1 MPGQGSHL
9 TQALRT
15 QLPGGIRID
24 LSRLSSGFAVILV
37 RDRSLSVEDMKLLVI
52 VASLGSLTVGTSFP
66 TSRFPLHVTLVP
78 PFHVDCELTTLI
90 AVVKVVARKTGRV
103 LAEVIGQEQ
112 FGPDADIPV
121 ALIRPIES
129 VLNAHSRLTEALRPL
144 GWAAKEPHYNGEGFR
159 RHITATDDRHVSLG
173 EQFLLNQIA
182 VIEMLD
188 LPTVRATYR
197 LSDFLTKG

>member
-1 MPGQGSHL
+1 M
-9 TQALRT
+9 
-15 QLPGGIRID
+15 
-24 LSRLSSGFAVILV
+24 
-37 RDRSLSVEDMKLLVI
+37 
-52 VASLGSLTVGTSFP
+52 
-66 TSRFPLHVTLVP
+66 TLVP
-78 PFHVDCELTTLI
+78 PFRADCELLALI
-90 AVVKVVARKTGRV
+90 AAVKAVSRKIECM
-103 LAEVIGQEQ
+103 LAEVIGHEQ
-112 FGPDADIPV
+112 FGPNADIAV

-129 VLNAHSRLTEALRPL
+129 VLNAHSRLTEALMPL
-144 GWAAKEPHYNGEGFR
+144 GWAAMEPHYNGEGFR

>member
-1 MPGQGSHL
+1 MEH
-9 TQALRT
+9 
-15 QLPGGIRID
+15 
-24 LSRLSSGFAVILV
+24 
-37 RDRSLSVEDMKLLVI
+37 LVI
-52 VASLGSLTVGTSFP
+52 VASLESLSVGTSFA

-78 PFHVDCELTTLI
+78 PFRVDCELPTLI
-90 AVVKVVARKTGRV
+90 AAVKRISRQTECM
-103 LAEVIGQEQ
+103 LAEVIGHEQ
-112 FGPDADIPV
+112 FGPDADIAV

-144 GWAAKEPHYNGEGFR
+144 GWVAMEPHYNGEGFR
-159 RHITATDDRHVSLG
+159 PHITDTDDRHIRLD

-197 LSDFLTKG
+197 LFDSLTKR

>member
-1 MPGQGSHL
+1 M
-9 TQALRT
+9 
-15 QLPGGIRID
+15 
-24 LSRLSSGFAVILV
+24 
-37 RDRSLSVEDMKLLVI
+37 EYLVI
-52 VASLGSLTVGTSFP
+52 VASLESLTVGTSFA
-66 TSRFPLHVTLVP
+66 TSRFPLHVTLAP
-78 PFHVDCELTTLI
+78 QFDVDCEMLALI
-90 AVVKVVARKTGRV
+90 AAVEVVSRKTGRM
-103 LAEVIGQEQ
+103 LAEVIGHEQ

-129 VLNAHSRLTEALRPL
+129 VLNAHSRLTGALMPL

-159 RHITATDDRHVSLG
+159 PHITGTDDRPVSLG

-197 LSDFLTKG
+197 LSDSLTMG